1 MVQIKKIY
9 IGWLFKLVSTILQNP
24 DQSKPKVDLFIH
36 FSFSLSIYNIFY
48 LSYGCFIAISMC
60 IYIANICTYVC
71 TSNQVLIYIFKYLE
85 KEKVK
90 IIYHG
95 TTFFIWIKVRL
106 NYSQIYFRMFWNMYL
121 IKEYGKQLIIDK
133 SIFGRY

>member
-1 MVQIKKIY
+1 MVQIKKSIQDGSLNQCQQYCKIQINQNQNQIY
-9 IGWLFKLVSTILQNP
+9 LYI
-24 DQSKPKVDLFIH
+24 
-36 FSFSLSIYNIFY
+36 SLSLSVYIIFFTCLTDVLQLY
-48 LSYGCFIAISMC
+48 LCVYIS
-60 IYIANICTYVC
+60 
-71 TSNQVLIYIFKYLE
+71 LISAHMFAHPIRYLYIFKYLE

-121 IKEYGKQLIIDK
+121 IKEYGKQLIMDK